1 MSAGFIDL
9 REVVKETV
17 LCYAH
22 KSDEKGNENLKQ
34 KETLIEHTM
43 LCQKYYEKLIQDK
56 QIESVFNQFEE
67 LYFPEMSQD
76 GRCFFE
82 RMRDN
87 VITFHDA
94 GKVNPR
100 FQEKNMGE
108 KEKLKGKARPDN
120 NIGTKHSILSAVLYL
135 NYFLNEIS
143 GIENLEER
151 KTLRDFVYIHSFLIA
166 KHHGALTE
174 FKTYLDSFADPEDA
188 DGTALGWYAQQWLKK
203 WMLESEGKKVKKVY
217 LKKEKKERMFE
228 RMTGDDSFRQVYLF
242 GYTRLLFSLLVAADY
257 YATSEYMNDIQ
268 MKEIGQLN
276 DITNI
281 IDAYEK
287 TKTQKSIRKYQ
298 KTKYPQENDV
308 LMKKKKSEVI
318 NDLRT
323 EMFLDAE
330 YTLKEHLDDH
340 IFYLEEPTGGGKSNT
355 ALNLSFQIIKSKNSI
370 NKIFYIYPFNTL
382 VDQNI
387 QNLKKIFGDQKDI
400 MEQIAV
406 VNSLVTMKAEK
417 DEYEEDVKKRY
428 QKILL
433 DRQFLNYPIVLFTHV
448 TLFKTLFGHEKEDIF
463 AFHQLC
469 NSVIVLDEIQSYRNS
484 LWSEIITFLKGYAKL
499 MNIKIIIMS
508 ATLPNL
514 EVLTDNK
521 ENAVSLIPERDRY
534 FKHPVFA
541 ERVIPDY
548 SLLKQKMTLELL
560 CKHVQKQALKEKRI
574 LIEFISKK
582 SAEHF
587 YRMLV
592 DTVDCEVLFMSGDS
606 SIWER
611 QQTIDRLSQLKS
623 VILVATQVI
632 EAGVDIDMD
641 IGYKDCSK
649 LDSEE
654 QFMGRIN
661 RSCKGE
667 GIVYFFNLDSARMVY
682 RDGDIRI
689 DEDFTVLKPDMQ
701 EILRTKNFADYYEE
715 ILKIRKRRTKEENE
729 NNLENFFEEK
739 AGRLNYPEVS
749 EKMRLID
756 DQREMMNV
764 FLSRILTLP
773 DGEEVC
779 GDEVWQEYE
788 ELLHDKEMDY
798 SEQRVK
804 LHDVKCRMNMFV
816 YQVEKGSTFPWDE
829 YEQIG
834 DMYFIR
840 NGEAYFENDILNREK
855 LETGEE
861 LFF

>member
-1 MSAGFIDL
+1 M
-9 REVVKETV
+9 
-17 LCYAH
+17 
-22 KSDEKGNENLKQ
+22 
-34 KETLIEHTM
+34 
-43 LCQKYYEKLIQDK
+43 
-56 QIESVFNQFEE
+56 
-67 LYFPEMSQD
+67 
-76 GRCFFE
+76 
-82 RMRDN
+82 
-87 VITFHDA
+87 
-94 GKVNPR
+94 
-100 FQEKNMGE
+100 
-108 KEKLKGKARPDN
+108 
-120 NIGTKHSILSAVLYL
+120 
-135 NYFLNEIS
+135 
-143 GIENLEER
+143 
-151 KTLRDFVYIHSFLIA
+151 
-166 KHHGALTE
+166 
-174 FKTYLDSFADPEDA
+174 
-188 DGTALGWYAQQWLKK
+188 
-203 WMLESEGKKVKKVY
+203 
-217 LKKEKKERMFE
+217 
-228 RMTGDDSFRQVYLF
+228 
-242 GYTRLLFSLLVAADY
+242 
-257 YATSEYMNDIQ
+257 
-268 MKEIGQLN
+268 
-276 DITNI
+276 
-281 IDAYEK
+281 
-287 TKTQKSIRKYQ
+287 
-298 KTKYPQENDV
+298 
-308 LMKKKKSEVI
+308 
-318 NDLRT
+318 
-323 EMFLDAE
+323 
-330 YTLKEHLDDH
+330 
-340 IFYLEEPTGGGKSNT
+340 
-355 ALNLSFQIIKSKNSI
+355 
-370 NKIFYIYPFNTL
+370 
-382 VDQNI
+382 
-387 QNLKKIFGDQKDI
+387 
-400 MEQIAV
+400 
-406 VNSLVTMKAEK
+406 
-417 DEYEEDVKKRY
+417 
-428 QKILL
+428 
-433 DRQFLNYPIVLFTHV
+433 
-448 TLFKTLFGHEKEDIF
+448 
-463 AFHQLC
+463 
-469 NSVIVLDEIQSYRNS
+469 
-484 LWSEIITFLKGYAKL
+484 
-499 MNIKIIIMS
+499 
-508 ATLPNL
+508 
-514 EVLTDNK
+514 
-521 ENAVSLIPERDRY
+521 
-534 FKHPVFA
+534 
-541 ERVIPDY
+541 IPDY

-611 QQTIDRLSQLKS
+611 QQTIDRLLQLKS

-739 AGRLNYPEVS
+739 AGRLNYPKVS

-855 LETGEE
+855 LETGGE